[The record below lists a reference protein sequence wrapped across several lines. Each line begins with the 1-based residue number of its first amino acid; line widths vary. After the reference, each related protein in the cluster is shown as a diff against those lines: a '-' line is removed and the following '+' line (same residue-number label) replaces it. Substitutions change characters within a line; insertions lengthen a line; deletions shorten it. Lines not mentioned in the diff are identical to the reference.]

1 MKHIYTNS
9 LVGSFVIYHVAGQD
23 VTIDEARIQMA
34 GFGEIE
40 TCEILPISVQ
50 DAMRIK
56 AGVLVEYASFD
67 PSRDVIAV
75 SSFLFSRGVWYAV
88 Y

>member
-1 MKHIYTNS
+1 MKDTYTDS
-9 LVGSFVIYHVAGQD
+9 LVGSFVIFHVSGDD
-23 VTIDEARIQMA
+23 VTVDEARIQMA

-67 PSRDVIAV
+67 PLIK
-75 SSFLFSRGVWYAV
+75 L
-88 Y
+88 